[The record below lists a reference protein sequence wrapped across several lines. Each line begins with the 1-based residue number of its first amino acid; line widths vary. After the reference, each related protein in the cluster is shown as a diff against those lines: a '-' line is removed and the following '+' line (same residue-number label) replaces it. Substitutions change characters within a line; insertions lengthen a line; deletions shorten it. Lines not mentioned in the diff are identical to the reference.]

1 MKRLTNDRNPT
12 NVRLYLILA
21 EKSGAYHMYI
31 KRHIENVITECLGE
45 FPVVLISGPRWV
57 GKTTMLKKVCHT
69 YNYCTFDDLLILKQ
83 AIEETNLFLMNN
95 EPPLLIDEVQY
106 APEIF
111 RYIKMRVDRNREK
124 GAFVLTGS
132 QAFPF
137 MKGVSETL
145 AGRMAIID
153 MQGFSLREIFQVSC
167 DVEFL
172 PTQNYL
178 EMRKKCIQPYHD
190 LWGVMQRG
198 TMPELFDSNINWER
212 YYSSYVK
219 TYIEKDV
226 RQLVNITDEMKFMKF
241 LISLAARCGE
251 LLNYNA
257 IANEIEVSIETVK
270 RWILILQTSGIIYL
284 LEPYSNNIL
293 KRIVK
298 TPKVYF
304 YDTGLVC
311 YLTRWTTPD
320 VLKNGAKAGNIFENF
335 IVSEILKTYLNAGKT
350 ISSIYFYRDKD
361 KKEIDLVI
369 EMDGTLYP
377 IEIKM
382 TGNPTKA
389 MAKHFAVLDAIPDK
403 QRGMG
408 CIICQYDKLLYVSE
422 NVVALP
428 VDYI

>member
-1 MKRLTNDRNPT
+1 
-12 NVRLYLILA
+12 
-21 EKSGAYHMYI
+21 MYI
-31 KRHIENVITECLGE
+31 KRHIERVITECLEE
-45 FPVVLISGPRWV
+45 FPVVLVSGPRWV
-57 GKTTMLKKVCHT
+57 GKTTMLMKVCNT

-83 AIEETNLFLMNN
+83 AIEETNLFFMNN

-132 QAFPF
+132 QAFQL

-198 TMPELFDSNINWER
+198 TIPELFDSNINWER

-241 LISLAARCGE
+241 LIALAARCGE

-270 RWILILQTSGIIYL
+270 RWISILQTSGIIYL

-293 KRIVK
+293 KRIAK

-311 YLTRWTTPD
+311 YL
-320 VLKNGAKAGNIFENF
+320 KNF
-335 IVSEILKTYLNAGKT
+335 
-350 ISSIYFYRDKD
+350 
-361 KKEIDLVI
+361 
-369 EMDGTLYP
+369 
-377 IEIKM
+377 
-382 TGNPTKA
+382 
-389 MAKHFAVLDAIPDK
+389 
-403 QRGMG
+403 
-408 CIICQYDKLLYVSE
+408 
-422 NVVALP
+422 
-428 VDYI
+428 